1 MNQPYSM
8 KNQLTLISEMV
19 SRLPRNDPTRVGEF
33 LQNAVDSLQDNW
45 LRQSF
50 EEEGRFTSQRRPV
63 RDYPPPRIAAKNLME
78 SGEDETE
85 TVISETDSELSG
97 K

>member
-1 MNQPYSM
+1 MSLMRADHEEMTAPQDYDTDGCESVDAE
-8 KNQLTLISEMV
+8 KLI
-19 SRLPRNDPTRVGEF
+19 
-33 LQNAVDSLQDNW
+33 
-45 LRQSF
+45 
-50 EEEGRFTSQRRPV
+50 
-63 RDYPPPRIAAKNLME
+63 E